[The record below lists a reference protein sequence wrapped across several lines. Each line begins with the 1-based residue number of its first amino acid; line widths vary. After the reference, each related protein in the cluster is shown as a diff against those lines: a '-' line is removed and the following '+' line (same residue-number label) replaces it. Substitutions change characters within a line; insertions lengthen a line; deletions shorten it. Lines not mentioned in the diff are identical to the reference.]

1 MAGDGIGHILT
12 HLPLM
17 QQKFSLRCY
26 DKSFRLFRA
35 CACVKNAYF
44 RQLCQNVA
52 QFYYKR
58 VYIFFKVYTGFL
70 LRSRVSVLMMVVG
83 RSDSEDLRLRS
94 RPKPRVKEQ
103 NGDNKEQTNQ
113 GGTQGV
119 DDK

>member
-1 MAGDGIGHILT
+1 VAGDGIGHILT

-52 QFYYKR
+52 QFYYKK
-58 VYIFFKVYTGFL
+58 VYIFLSLYRFPPPFTHICL
-70 LRSRVSVLMMVVG
+70 
-83 RSDSEDLRLRS
+83 DD
-94 RPKPRVKEQ
+94 
-103 NGDNKEQTNQ
+103 
-113 GGTQGV
+113 GGW
-119 DDK
+119 KK

>member
-1 MAGDGIGHILT
+1 MTKVSD
-12 HLPLM
+12 
-17 QQKFSLRCY
+17 
-26 DKSFRLFRA
+26 SFVRVRA
-35 CACVKNAYF
+35 SKMLIFDNCVKMWPNSTTRKF
-44 RQLCQNVA
+44 
-52 QFYYKR
+52 
-58 VYIFFKVYTGFL
+58 IFFEVYTGFL